1 MDSKQKR
8 GAYTAGFKLKVV
20 EYAKQHGNRAAA
32 RHFGEP
38 PTECTIREWRKMEEK
53 LKTISKTK
61 CNFRSGIA
69 KWPKLEEQAK
79 EFVLNHRKAGI
90 ALSTKMIIIQAVKI
104 SKELQI
110 QDFKGTASWCQ
121 RFMKRHELR
130 MRTRTRIS
138 QRMPDDYEEKII
150 NFHNFIIKQRKRQ
163 NFEIGQIGNMDE
175 VPLTFD
181 VPSNKTVEAKG
192 AKTVTIKT
200 SGHEKNHYTVVLA
213 VTADGNKLPPLVI
226 FKRKTFPKEKI
237 PSGIQVHVHPKGW
250 MDKEGM
256 RLWIR
261 NVWEKRPGALL
272 KKPSLLVLDSFRSHL
287 TEPTKREFQ
296 MCKTE
301 IAVIPGGLTSQLQ
314 PLDVSINKPF
324 KAFMREE
331 WNKYMCD
338 ESQHEV
344 TKSGRM
350 KRPGISKVCQW
361 IKTSWDAVKEDI
373 IIKSFKKCGISN
385 ALDGE
390 EDDLIYED
398 SSSESSSVHCDFE
411 DSSEDEEFL
420 GFPDSSDF

>member
-1 MDSKQKR
+1 MFLQ
-8 GAYTAGFKLKVV
+8 TKLL
-20 EYAKQHGNRAAA
+20 EA
-32 RHFGEP
+32 R
-38 PTECTIREWRKMEEK
+38 
-53 LKTISKTK
+53 
-61 CNFRSGIA
+61 
-69 KWPKLEEQAK
+69 
-79 EFVLNHRKAGI
+79 
-90 ALSTKMIIIQAVKI
+90 
-104 SKELQI
+104 
-110 QDFKGTASWCQ
+110 
-121 RFMKRHELR
+121 
-130 MRTRTRIS
+130 
-138 QRMPDDYEEKII
+138 
-150 NFHNFIIKQRKRQ
+150 
-163 NFEIGQIGNMDE
+163 
-175 VPLTFD
+175 
-181 VPSNKTVEAKG
+181 G

-226 FKRKTFPKEKI
+226 FKRKTLPKEKI

-250 MDKEGM
+250 MDEEGM
-256 RLWIR
+256 KLWIR

-314 PLDVSINKPF
+314 PLDVCINKPF
-324 KAFMREE
+324 KALMREE

-338 ESQHEV
+338 KNQHEV
-344 TKSGRM
+344 TNSGRM

-373 IIKSFKKCGISN
+373 VIKSFKKCGISN

-390 EDDLIYED
+390 EDELIYED

-420 GFPDSSDF
+420 GFPDSDF